1 MNFKPLLFLLAI
13 VLLMPGLLV
22 AQLVRVQDFT
32 PRIADTI
39 VLERNWRTRS
49 RIILSELEFQKGD
62 TVTTE
67 SLSVSLKK
75 IWNMQNFAIVDYRWD
90 SLPDGRSVLHIA
102 ARDAFM
108 IAPVIA
114 GRLQAPFGSIRLGI
128 ADRNFLG
135 RNIRLE
141 LRGQL
146 SSMEPLFWEVR
157 TTIPR
162 QLLWKNMVIGA
173 GFRREDVGDPWFIS
187 DRGYVTIT
195 NPFHKDYEFSLS
207 PDLETGFIR
216 HQSSRDLAEP
226 FSRGFW
232 YFRLGESIGT
242 VTHRR
247 HQEEGFNVTGMLGA
261 GIGLNN
267 GTMNYLEGSI
277 RAEYHQLINSK
288 LQFSARWEGRYTS
301 TVYESLWTRYG
312 PGNIRGIEYGDL
324 SGPLMQLA
332 STGLYY
338 TWLNCDYLAME
349 QSVFVQY
356 AAAMVNAGDWS
367 SVKRHYAIG
376 TGFQFTIPMYPAASL
391 LLTFS
396 FNPNRKNWF
405 YLEL

>member
-1 MNFKPLLFLLAI
+1 
-13 VLLMPGLLV
+13 
-22 AQLVRVQDFT
+22 
-32 PRIADTI
+32 
-39 VLERNWRTRS
+39 
-49 RIILSELEFQKGD
+49 
-62 TVTTE
+62 
-67 SLSVSLKK
+67 
-75 IWNMQNFAIVDYRWD
+75 
-90 SLPDGRSVLHIA
+90 
-102 ARDAFM
+102 
-108 IAPVIA
+108 
-114 GRLQAPFGSIRLGI
+114 
-128 ADRNFLG
+128 
-135 RNIRLE
+135 
-141 LRGQL
+141 
-146 SSMEPLFWEVR
+146 
-157 TTIPR
+157 
-162 QLLWKNMVIGA
+162 
-173 GFRREDVGDPWFIS
+173 
-187 DRGYVTIT
+187 
-195 NPFHKDYEFSLS
+195 
-207 PDLETGFIR
+207 
-216 HQSSRDLAEP
+216 
-226 FSRGFW
+226 
-232 YFRLGESIGT
+232 
-242 VTHRR
+242 
-247 HQEEGFNVTGMLGA
+247 MLGA

>member
-1 MNFKPLLFLLAI
+1 MVKIQEFS
-13 VLLMPGLLV
+13 
-22 AQLVRVQDFT
+22 

-39 VLERNWRTRS
+39 VLERNWRTRN
-49 RIILSELEFQKGD
+49 RIILSELEFQPGD

-67 SLSVSLKK
+67 NLGISLKK
-75 IWNMQNFAIVDYRWD
+75 IWNMQNFASVDYRWD
-90 SLPDGRSVLHIA
+90 TISYGRSVLLIS

-114 GRLQAPFGSIRLGI
+114 GRLQLPLGSIRLGI

-146 SSMEPLFWEVR
+146 SSREPLFWEIR

-173 GFRREDVGDPWFIS
+173 GFRREDVSDPGFIS
-187 DRGYVTIT
+187 DRGYVSIT
-195 NPFHKDYEFSLS
+195 NPFHQDYDFSLS

-216 HQSSRDLAEP
+216 HQSSQDVVEP

-232 YFRLGESIGT
+232 YFRFSESIGT

-247 HQEEGFNVTGMLGA
+247 HQEEGFNMVAIVGA
-261 GIGLNN
+261 GIGLNA
-267 GTMNYLEGSI
+267 GTKSYLEGSI
-277 RAEYHQLINSK
+277 RAEYHQLISTK

-301 TVYESLWTRYG
+301 TVYESLWTRFG

-324 SGPLMQLA
+324 SGQLMQLA

-338 TWLNCDYLAME
+338 TWLNCDYLALE

-356 AAAMVNAGDWS
+356 AAAVTNTSDWS
-367 SVKRHYAIG
+367 SLKQHYAIG

-391 LLTFS
+391 LVTFS

-405 YLEL
+405 YVEL